1 MQQQEISAFLQSLR
15 GSQALVVLAFL
26 IVRQGMA
33 VAELSAATGLND
45 DTVRTAIKALAKK
58 GNLLRQRGAHGRE
71 VWIPAGQTLFALAGQ
86 NPKTS
91 DSAAF
96 QNPKTSDSGKILL
109 SSSSVQADS
118 LLLEEEEEEEGPES
132 ENFGLCLKACDA
144 VGIREPK
151 RSNISRLP
159 HVTPEF
165 IRAHARW
172 AREQGVPLGSAIFRI
187 EHDWMPPESCFR
199 EDVAEDKQSSGGAV
213 RYSDWFRQFDQDEE
227 HGEDCECV
235 ECRIAAPEKFCH
247 FEIEHEAVRTSRSN
261 SWRAWRSKCTH
272 RVIPGQLY
280 CAEHLQEMENQ

>member
-118 LLLEEEEEEEGPES
+118 LLLEEEEEEESPES
-132 ENFGLCLKACDA
+132 ENFGLCLRACDA

-151 RSNISRLP
+151 RSKISRLP
-159 HVTPEF
+159 RVTPEF
-165 IRAHARW
+165 IRAHVEWGRA
-172 AREQGVPLGSAIFRI
+172 QGVPLGTVIYRI
-187 EHDWMPPESCFR
+187 EHEWTPPTKYLGVS
-199 EDVAEDKQSSGGAV
+199 EDSIDPAKE
-213 RYSDWFRQFDQDEE
+213 
-227 HGEDCECV
+227 
-235 ECRIAAPEKFCH
+235 AAAF
-247 FEIEHEAVRTSRSN
+247 TG
-261 SWRAWRSKCTH
+261 H
-272 RVIPGQLY
+272 RVNCGCVDCSMVRSVNGATDILCPRCKHWQ
-280 CAEHLQEMENQ
+280 CTCDD